1 MKNKGNLKG
10 LNASYRADGVVTQF
24 RAGKLTAT
32 GFAQCDTE
40 GERSD
45 GVIGWDGV
53 ENEEVTLFM
62 SGVHEAVAGAAIA
75 AGVEVMVGADG
86 RYLTHVPA
94 ADNHVAGLSE
104 TAALAAGDTFQLNI
118 FHGNPVR

>member
-1 MKNKGNLKG
+1 MKNKGNLLG
-10 LNASYRADGVVTQF
+10 LNASYRADAAVTQF
-24 RAGKLTAT
+24 RGGKLTAT

-45 GVIGWDGV
+45 GVIGWDG
-53 ENEEVTLFM
+53 NPGDEVTLYT
-62 SGVHEAVAGAAIA
+62 SGIHEAVAGAPIA

-86 RYLTHVPA
+86 RYIPHVPA
-94 ADNHVAGLSE
+94 ADNHVCGLSE

-118 FHGNPVR
+118 FHGNPSR